1 MTVLEDL
8 VKSQLGDKMVTVPDI
23 SDDAIDHI
31 SDSKVLTRLYVFI
44 WFLMT
49 LDTFSFKFL
58 NHVGWIR
65 LSPP

>member
-31 SDSKVLTRLYVFI
+31 SDSKVVQPCFY
-44 WFLMT
+44 
-49 LDTFSFKFL
+49 LDSKLRFKL
-58 NHVGWIR
+58 LASN
-65 LSPP
+65 S